1 MKKHYLSKFFLIGM
15 MSAALPSQGDAQV
28 KVLFDVAAPKGM
40 TDQEVAREQVL
51 YISNNASLLDDTEY
65 ITRSGN
71 WSGTPVVT
79 DGKVLSVS
87 LHREYYQDGGYYW
100 GVQARAKAVD
110 VQRYLGLEA
119 GSTLYYRFYDP
130 RFIKPIK
137 GSAVIAPNAE
147 GYQRIS
153 ITQMAEAQ
161 RVTFQPALDR
171 EGNALPIYVAPDL
184 SSSSHTD
191 MYRDR
196 NLVEINPKNYVNADG
211 YNFYVPSGEKV
222 RYAVMPI
229 DAEGTLLAMH
239 VDSVTVGNA
248 DLNIETDYRKAVLCR
263 LYVNDAKGNRL
274 NITSSQS
281 LGTAYYNLTPNAPC
295 YGWGCFNK
303 NYFGMGSELSR
314 GTLYVYALP
323 GKQIFQLMHAS
334 VENPDADFI
343 FPYNAQNYWLLSDV
357 TIREG
362 VTEQDVVMAQYHPM
376 TVTTTLK
383 NAAKVADIGRFSIS
397 HKARIHFPYAG
408 STKVDYSLTPLATQI
423 KRVGDDIVL
432 TQRFHRADNMEMLSA
447 TLDVSRKGNTIAD
460 ALTSSFVYPEDLA
473 SYSIMLSQ
481 SNYMSAKGSLDFDK
495 IHKVRVVVPCPY
507 FKESNGEVVWYDEQ
521 QIVRLAAGSHADGC
535 SKGLLSEAP
544 YVPNDTLTFLLPE
557 GSFSYKVMNED
568 GEAVRFGSFVL
579 SNSDETILSPFATNY
594 SLLRV
599 SDADGEHLINV
610 TDGSEKYEYES
621 SPIVQ
626 LEPTGAEGASEQ
638 HVYFSNPVTIPLQPG
653 FNDYTRS
660 YREVKLAYAQK
671 LTLWPATR
679 YIGEEVESYYGYLS
693 IPDDAVQ
700 FSSEERRIHL
710 PQGQGMLLA
719 ACRSTLG
726 SYGVQLFDILPSDND
741 TLLAFPYEET
751 RGNIVTFYY
760 NGESIST
767 KCWGHNG
774 FNLFYE
780 PNHVRIGFLNS
791 RSAKRFN
798 PWTANRFRLY
808 PGKYQVSG
816 ILFMGDEDSYEEVP
830 FGPASFE
837 VTDKA
842 ISVEL
847 NPEYTGIG
855 AVEANESAATIVARY
870 TIDGRRINHSQP
882 GINLLQM
889 SDGTVRKVVV
899 K

>member
-15 MSAALPSQGDAQV
+15 MSAALPSQVDAQI

-40 TDQEVAREQVL
+40 TDQEAASQQVL

-65 ITRSGN
+65 ITRSRN
-71 WSGTPVVT
+71 WSVAPVVK

-87 LHREYYQDGGYYW
+87 LKRSLYQDGGW
-100 GVQARAKAVD
+100 GMSVRSQAVD
-110 VQRYLGLEA
+110 VQRNLGLEA
-119 GSTLYYRFYDP
+119 GNTLYYRFYDP

-137 GSAVIAPNAE
+137 GSAVIAPDAE

-196 NLVEINPKNYVNADG
+196 NLVEINPKNNVNADG
-211 YNFYVPSGEKV
+211 YNFYVLSGEKV

-408 STKVDYSLTPLATQI
+408 STKVDYWVTPLATQI

-610 TDGSEKYEYES
+610 TDGSENYKYES

-638 HVYFSNPVTIPLQPG
+638 HVYFSYPVTIPLQPG

-660 YREVKLAYAQK
+660 YREVKLANAK
-671 LTLWPATR
+671 TLTLWPTTR
-679 YIGEEVESYYGYLS
+679 YIGDDCHYTNLS
-693 IPDDAVQ
+693 IPDNAVQ
-700 FSSEERRIHL
+700 SSSKERRIHL

-719 ACRSTLG
+719 ACRSISG
-726 SYGVQLFDILPSDND
+726 RNGVQLFDILPSDND
-741 TLLAFPYEET
+741 TLLAFPYKEN

-760 NGESIST
+760 NGEFIST
-767 KCWGHNG
+767 KCRGHNG

-780 PNHVRIGFLNS
+780 PAHVRIGFLDDAY
-791 RSAKRFN
+791 AKPYN

-816 ILFMGDEDSYEEVP
+816 ILLMGDEDSYEEVP
-830 FGPASFE
+830 FGPVSFE

-842 ISVEL
+842 VSVEL

-855 AVEANESAATIVARY
+855 AVEANESAATIVDRY
-870 TIDGRRINHSQP
+870 TIDGRRINHPQS

-889 SDGTVRKVVV
+889 SDGSVRKVVV

>member
-15 MSAALPSQGDAQV
+15 MSAALPSQGNAQI

-51 YISNNASLLDDTEY
+51 YISNNVSLLDDTEY
-65 ITRSGN
+65 ITRARD
-71 WSGTPVVT
+71 WSDTPVVT

-87 LHREYYQDGGYYW
+87 LNRGSYQDGGSYW
-100 GVQARAKAVD
+100 GVPIRSKAVD
-110 VQRYLGLEA
+110 VQRNLGLEA
-119 GSTLYYRFYDP
+119 GNTLYYRFYDP

-137 GSAVIAPNAE
+137 GSAVIAPDAE
-147 GYQRIS
+147 GYQQIS
-153 ITQMAEAQ
+153 ITQMADYK

-222 RYAVMPI
+222 RYVVMPI
-229 DAEGTLLAMH
+229 DAKGTLLAMH

-303 NYFGMGSELSR
+303 NYFGMGSELSG

-323 GKQIFQLMHAS
+323 GKQIFQLSLAS
-334 VENPDADFI
+334 VENPDADFV

-481 SNYMSAKGSLDFDK
+481 SNYMPATGSLDFDK

-535 SKGLLSEAP
+535 SKALLSEAP

-610 TDGSEKYEYES
+610 TDGSENYKYES

-638 HVYFSNPVTIPLQPG
+638 HVYFSYPVTIPLQPG
-653 FNDYTRS
+653 FNDYTRN
-660 YREVKLAYAQK
+660 YREVKLTKAK
-671 LTLWPATR
+671 DLTLWPATR
-679 YIGEEVESYYGYLS
+679 YIGEEVESYYANLS

-700 FSSEERRIHL
+700 SSSKERRIHL

-719 ACRSTLG
+719 AYTG
-726 SYGVQLFDILPSDND
+726 GITGVQLFDILPSDND
-741 TLLAFPYEET
+741 TLLVFPYGET
-751 RGNIVTFYY
+751 RKRVEFYY

-767 KCWGHNG
+767 KCVGHNG

-780 PNHVRIGFLNS
+780 PNHVRIGFLDGA
-791 RSAKRFN
+791 RYN
-798 PWTANRFRLY
+798 PWTMNRMQLY
-808 PGKYQVSG
+808 SGKYQVSG
-816 ILFMGDEDSYEEVP
+816 ILFMGDKDSYEEVP
-830 FGPASFE
+830 FGPVSFE

-842 ISVEL
+842 VSVEL

-870 TIDGRRINHSQP
+870 TIDGRRINHPQS

-889 SDGTVRKVVV
+889 SDGSVRKVVV